1 MMKDKAMIKKQD
13 CLAFD
18 YASSRAYD
26 ADGHLRVTQTPISMA
41 AVSPYYGSEIPE
53 HRALGLDPNRVYH
66 LLRDPAELEKAA
78 TSFSGKPLL
87 YGHVPVTADDHDHMS
102 TVGAL
107 SNVTWR
113 SPKLYADLSCWTRQ
127 AIDGIESNQQK
138 QLSASYRYT
147 AQMTPGTYNGRA
159 YDGKMVG
166 ISGNHVALVPAGRNG
181 AECVVHDAALARRGA
196 QIDPHMMT
204 RYAMAFSGNKSPG
217 EIAVLTGIDL
227 TKRR

>member
-1 MMKDKAMIKKQD
+1 MRKTQD
-13 CLAFD
+13 ILAFD

-41 AVSPYYGSEIPE
+41 AVSPYYGEEIPE
-53 HRALGLDPNRVYH
+53 HRALGLDPGKVYH

-78 TSFSGKPLL
+78 ASFSGKPLL
-87 YGHVPVTADDHDHMS
+87 YGHVPITADDHDHMS

-127 AIDGIESNQQK
+127 AIDGIESNAQK

-147 AQMTPGTYNGRA
+147 ADMRPGTFNGRA
-159 YDGKMVG
+159 YDGRMVG

-181 AECVVHDAALARRGA
+181 ADCVVHDAALGRRGT
-196 QIDPHMMT
+196 QIDPQQLA
-204 RYAMAFSGNKSPG
+204 RYVEAFRGNKSPA
-217 EIAVLTGIDL
+217 EIAAWTGKDIS